1 MAIIDR
7 VKYDGP
13 PNILIWRHPPDDL
26 TWGTQVIVN
35 ETQEALFL
43 KGGQVLDVLGP
54 GTHTLKTANIPLLRG
69 IIKAPF
75 GGETPFAAEIYFV
88 NKAVHL
94 DAKWG
99 TLNPIPLLDPVYKVP
114 LPVRAYG
121 QFGIRIEDARK
132 VFTQLSSTR
141 QELTVEGVVEAYK
154 AILMTRIKDYISETM
169 LKQKLS
175 FLEVSA
181 HLEEI
186 STALRE
192 KLAKDFSLYGIGLE
206 NFFVGSVD
214 VPEEDDSVKRLKKAL
229 SEKAEMDILGDGYKT
244 KRTFDTLEKAAGN
257 EGGGGGAGAGMGLGL
272 GVGMGAGMGQL
283 MGQALGA
290 AAQTGAKCKCGA
302 GLPQGAK
309 FCPSCGEKTG
319 A

>member
-13 PNILIWRHPPDDL
+13 PNVLIWRHPPDDL

-35 ETQEALFL
+35 ETQEAIFL
-43 KGGQVLDVLGP
+43 KGGQILDVLGP

-75 GGETPFAAEIYFV
+75 GAETPFAAEIYFV

-121 QFGIRIEDARK
+121 QFGIRIDDSRK

-154 AILMTRIKDYISETM
+154 AILMTRIKDYIAESM

-181 HLEEI
+181 HLEEL
-186 STALRE
+186 SEALRQ
-192 KLAKDFSLYGIGLE
+192 KLAKDFSLYGISLE

-229 SEKAEMDILGDGYKT
+229 SEKAEMEILGDGYKT

-257 EGGGGGAGAGMGLGL
+257 EGGGGAGAGMGLGM

-290 AAQTGAKCKCGA
+290 AAQAGAKCKCGS
-302 GLPQGAK
+302 GLAQGAK
-309 FCPSCGEKTG
+309 FCPSCGIKI

>member
-26 TWGTQVIVN
+26 TWGTQLIVN
-35 ETQEALFL
+35 ETQEAIFL
-43 KGGQVLDVLGP
+43 KGGQILDVLGP

-69 IIKAPF
+69 LIKVPF

-99 TLNPIPLLDPVYKVP
+99 TLNPIPLLDPLYKVP

-121 QFGIRIEDARK
+121 QFGIRIADSRK

-154 AILMTRIKDYISETM
+154 AILMTRIKDYIAETM
-169 LKQKLS
+169 IKQKLS

-181 HLEEI
+181 HLEELSEAI
-186 STALRE
+186 KG
-192 KLAKDFSLYGIGLE
+192 KLSGDFSKYGIELA

-229 SEKAEMDILGDGYKT
+229 SEKAEMEILGDGYKT

-257 EGGGGGAGAGMGLGL
+257 EGGGGAGAGMGLGM

-290 AAQTGAKCKCGA
+290 AAQTGTKCKCGT
-302 GLPQGAK
+302 GLPSGAK

-319 A
+319 S